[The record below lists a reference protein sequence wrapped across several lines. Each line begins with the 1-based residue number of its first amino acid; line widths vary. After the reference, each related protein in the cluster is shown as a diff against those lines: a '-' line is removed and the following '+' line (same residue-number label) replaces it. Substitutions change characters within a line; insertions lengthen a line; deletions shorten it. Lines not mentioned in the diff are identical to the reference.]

1 MLPTDRQY
9 LPRPRLERQ
18 FDQILQFPL
27 TVIRA
32 SMGFGKT
39 TAIREYLRMR
49 GVGAIYLPLMG
60 ADGALG
66 YCWERLSA
74 HVEKRSPELGSQLR
88 ALGFPA
94 NGAQT
99 ARMMDL
105 LSGSAPREPLLVVID
120 DYHLIE
126 CRQAADFIT
135 LLAGEGIPRLHVV
148 LLARETPCLPV
159 DDLRQKGLCCVI
171 SQEDLQFQPDETADY
186 FRMLGVEIS
195 EAEIDRVAA
204 WTGGWISGIYLIAR
218 GFQNGVTQ
226 VWPASLDRLLELN
239 FYSAYEESTR
249 LFLEQLSFFD
259 AFTPEQVA
267 YVWED
272 SSAPRLLFSLIQGNA
287 FISFNRSAGTYQM
300 VQLLRDFLRRKAAQR
315 SYDPTTLYR
324 RMGAW
329 YLARGELIPA
339 FDYLYRAGDT
349 DAILSTLNQEEAPDV
364 KSTQFDQIAGIFRG
378 LPESMYVQYP
388 LAALQY
394 VRVSALTCLRPE
406 AERLDRLLARLE
418 QFFLSE
424 DLEETYRSR
433 VLGEIHNV
441 WLLVA
446 FNNPQAM
453 VEHAEKAVRYF
464 AGRYSCLIS
473 SETEFTFGAVSL
485 LYAYYSRPGGLR
497 ETVDFIS
504 GHFHILGQAVKGC
517 GWGSE
522 SLILAEYALETG
534 DFDAVPL
541 HACKAVYQA
550 RLYRQADIELCAVF
564 TLCRLAVYQGRLDE
578 AGRLLAQLGA
588 LTGQKHSS
596 VLNTTAALCT
606 AYIDCCLRRPERVPA
621 WLRERDGGGSFLYAG
636 LGFPHVVTGFTALL
650 SREYI
655 QLEILC
661 DAFEQDWHLY
671 ENQLGLIAGGICRA
685 GARTALYGPEEGARA
700 LMAALDIAVKDG
712 VVFPFAEQ
720 FEAVQ
725 PLLSQPCLRRRY
737 PAAFLDRVAACCRTY
752 GEALEKEGSRHSL
765 LTERELE
772 ILVQLSRGKR
782 HSEIAASLYI
792 SVPTVRYHLQNVYRK
807 LDVNN
812 KLAALARA
820 RELGL
825 PL

>member
-1 MLPTDRQY
+1 MLSADRQY

-18 FDQILQFPL
+18 FDQMLLFPL

-39 TAIREYLRMR
+39 TAIREYLRSR
-49 GVGAIYLPLMG
+49 RVNSIYLPLMG

-74 HVEKRSPELGSQLR
+74 HVEKRSPELGNRLR
-88 ALGFPA
+88 ALGFPE

-99 ARMMDL
+99 AKIMDL
-105 LSGSAPREPLLVVID
+105 LSSFAPKEHLLVVID

-126 CRQAADFIT
+126 CKQTADFIT
-135 LLAGEGIPRLHVV
+135 LLAGEQIPRLHLV
-148 LLARETPCLPV
+148 LLTRETSCFPV
-159 DDLRQKGLCCVI
+159 DDLRQKGLCYVV
-171 SQEDLQFQPDETADY
+171 SQEDLQFQPAETADY

-195 EAEIDRVAA
+195 EAEVRRVAA

-218 GFQNGVTQ
+218 GFQKSITQ
-226 VWPASLDRLLELN
+226 AWPASLDRLLELN
-239 FYSAYEESTR
+239 LYSTYEESTR
-249 LFLEQLSFFD
+249 RFLEQLSFFD

-267 YVWED
+267 YVWD
-272 SSAPRLLFSLIQGNA
+272 DASAPQLLFSLIQGNA

-315 SYDPTTLYR
+315 SYDPTELYR

-329 YLARGELIPA
+329 YLTHGELIPA
-339 FDYLYRAGDT
+339 FDYLYLAGDT
-349 DAILSTLNQEEAPDV
+349 DTILRTLNQEECPDV
-364 KSTQFDQIAGIFRG
+364 KSTQFEQIARIFRG

-394 VRVSALTCLRPE
+394 VRVRALTCVRPE
-406 AERLDRLLARLE
+406 AERLDLLLTRLE
-418 QFFLSE
+418 RFFLSE
-424 DLEETYRSR
+424 NLEEAYRSR
-433 VLGEIHNV
+433 VLGELHNV
-441 WLLVA
+441 WLLAA
-446 FNNPQAM
+446 FNSAQAM

-485 LYAYYSRPGGLR
+485 LYAYYNRPGRLK
-497 ETVDFIS
+497 ETVEFIS

-534 DFDAVPL
+534 DFGAVPL
-541 HACKAVYQA
+541 HAHKAIYQA
-550 RLYRQADIELCAVF
+550 RLYRQVDIELCAVF
-564 TLCRLAVYQGRLDE
+564 ALCRLAVYQGRPEE
-578 AGRLLAQLGA
+578 ADRLLAQLGA
-588 LTGQKHSS
+588 LTDQAHSS

-606 AYIDCCLRRPERVPA
+606 AYIDCCLHRPERVPA
-621 WLRERDGGGSFLYAG
+621 WLRENDSGGSFMYAG
-636 LGFPHVVTGFTALL
+636 LGFPHVVTGFAALL
-650 SREYI
+650 SRESMR
-655 QLEILC
+655 LEIFC

-671 ENQLGLIAGGICRA
+671 ENQLGLIAGGIFRA

-700 LMAALDIAVKDG
+700 LTAALDIAVEDG

-725 PLLSQPCLRRRY
+725 PLLSHPCLRQRY
-737 PAAFLDRVAACCRTY
+737 PAAFLDRIAACCRTY
-752 GEALEKEGSRHSL
+752 AEALERKAARHSL
-765 LTERELE
+765 LTEREQE

-792 SVPTVRYHLQNVYRK
+792 SVPTVRYHMQNIYRK
-807 LDVNN
+807 LGVNN